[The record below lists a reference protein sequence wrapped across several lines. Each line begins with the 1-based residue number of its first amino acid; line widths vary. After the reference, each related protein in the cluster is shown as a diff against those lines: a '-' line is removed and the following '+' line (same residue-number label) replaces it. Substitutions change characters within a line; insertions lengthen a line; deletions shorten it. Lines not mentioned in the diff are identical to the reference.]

1 MKRGTK
7 ALLPMIFV
15 ALLLFSGCSELRS
28 IREDSVQENLPQ
40 IDPEAGTARDFTATI
55 YYWLAN
61 EPYLVPIRHSITVGF
76 NESAEDAIVRTLL
89 SGVPPLAENV
99 KNAFPE
105 GTEALD
111 ITRDGS
117 ILYITLSEEYLDDS
131 ALQDEMEKAEQLL
144 SKNEIT
150 QEAYDARIANATEA
164 LYTQRRAGLYAIV
177 NSITAYDPDVR
188 VMLSINRK
196 GVGAERLRYD
206 EIGIVNTGEA
216 ASSLLEPMEFQS
228 NVIATPDR
236 IVECV
241 FRRVQRGEFEM
252 IYELFA
258 ETETGDSQKPPYA
271 EFEAQLSSLGHLASY
286 TVDSPASQTAESALV
301 AVDLELVDATGTVRR
316 ITGAQLELKS
326 EGNIYKVSF
335 HAFLAALSETKV
347 QAENSEPQN
356 GGAA

>member
-1 MKRGTK
+1 MKRSGMT
-7 ALLPMIFV
+7 LLAFLL
-15 ALLLFSGCSELRS
+15 AASLLFDGCSGLRS

-40 IDPEAGTARDFTATI
+40 IDPEAGTARDFTATM

-61 EPYLVPIRHSITVGF
+61 EPYLVPIRHSITVGS

-131 ALQDEMEKAEQLL
+131 GLRDETENAEQLL

-150 QEAYDARIANATEA
+150 QEVYDARIANATEA
-164 LYTQRRAGLYAIV
+164 LYIQRRAGLYAIV
-177 NSITAYDPDVR
+177 NSITAYDPSVR
-188 VMLSINRK
+188 VMLSVNRK

-216 ASSLLEPMEFQS
+216 ASSLLEPMEFQDG
-228 NVIATPDR
+228 VIATPDH
-236 IVECV
+236 IVECI
-241 FRRVQRGEFEM
+241 FRRMQRGEFEM

-258 ETETGDSQKPPYA
+258 ETENGGMQKPLYA
-271 EFEAQLSSLGHLASY
+271 DFEEQLSSLGRLASY
-286 TVDSPASQTAESALV
+286 TVHSPASQNAESAFV
-301 AVDLELVDATGTVRR
+301 AVDLELVDATGAVQR

-326 EGNIYKVSF
+326 EGNIYRVSF

-347 QAENSEPQN
+347 QAEDSEQQN